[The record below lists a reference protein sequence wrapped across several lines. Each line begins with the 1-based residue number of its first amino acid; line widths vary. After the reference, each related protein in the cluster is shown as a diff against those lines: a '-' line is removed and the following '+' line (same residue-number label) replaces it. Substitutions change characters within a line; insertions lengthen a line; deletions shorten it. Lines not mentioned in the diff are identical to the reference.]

1 MTKPS
6 HVLRPQPLAADTFA
20 PFGQVI
26 QAGADSPRRSINAG
40 FALRFHDLA
49 RLDTAR
55 EGGRAQV
62 NIFRSIARALPLQLS
77 EVERH
82 RLGSQLFMPLS
93 PLSFLVVVAAAGPV
107 PQVNALQCFLGGPG
121 QGVNLDPGV
130 WHHPLLALQ
139 DGDFLVIDR
148 GGEGVPEDC
157 DVHPLAVEPVWVL
170 L

>member
-1 MTKPS
+1 MNPTA
-6 HVLRPQPLAADTFA
+6 HVLRPRPLEADTFS

-26 QAGADSPRRSINAG
+26 AANADAPHRSINAG

-62 NIFRSIARALPLQLS
+62 NIFRTVARTLPLRLS

-107 PQVNALQCFLGGPG
+107 PPVDALQCFLVGPG

-148 GGEGVPEDC
+148 GGDGVPEDC
-157 DVHPLAVEPVWVL
+157 EVHPLDVEPVWVQL
-170 L
+170 